1 MIESDITTYMGSRR
15 RKAEQENHCSLK
27 REGRECSINY
37 LILAFEYRGSDTH
50 VRIQFVFGFCKTV
63 LFRKA
68 TVTSVIVV
76 IYILI
81 PIRLC

>member
-1 MIESDITTYMGSRR
+1 VIESDITTYMGSRR

-50 VRIQFVFGFCKTV
+50 VRIQFVLVFVKLFCLEKQ
-63 LFRKA
+63 L
-68 TVTSVIVV
+68 SP
-76 IYILI
+76 L
-81 PIRLC
+81 